1 MNKETKDAALVGV
14 AVITLG
20 GLFYLVKLH
29 NATPIVQDQMAPA
42 NQSQPQQVGYGGP
55 PSYNIPP
62 TLTLPPFNVGNVP
75 VSATPE
81 KSGGG
86 CGGSCG
92 GCSSASVCGSTGTAN
107 NFAALLPHLQ
117 GIVAPSQL
125 DFGAGLN
132 TLPTPATI
140 AAQPQSAPHAYQN
153 WLLNAKDIGPHGPG
167 LNARLPPGL
176 TPRQIY
182 VLYSAVHGVY
192 LSQVYDTA
200 LLQSAIA
207 QAYASP
213 A

>member
-1 MNKETKDAALVGV
+1 MHKETKDAALVGV
-14 AVITLG
+14 TIITIG

-29 NATPIVQDQMAPA
+29 NATPIAPDQVARA
-42 NQSQPQQVGYGGP
+42 NQSQPQQLAYVGP
-55 PSYNIPP
+55 PSYNMPP
-62 TLTLPPFNVGNVP
+62 SLTLPPFNVGNVP
-75 VSATPE
+75 VAAASE
-81 KSGGG
+81 KSAG
-86 CGGSCG
+86 CGGNCG

-117 GIVAPSQL
+117 GIVDTSPL

-132 TLPTPATI
+132 ALPVPAAI
-140 AAQPQSAPHAYQN
+140 VAQPQSATHAYQN

-182 VLYSAVHGVY
+182 TLYSAVHGVY
-192 LSQVYDTA
+192 LSQVYDSA